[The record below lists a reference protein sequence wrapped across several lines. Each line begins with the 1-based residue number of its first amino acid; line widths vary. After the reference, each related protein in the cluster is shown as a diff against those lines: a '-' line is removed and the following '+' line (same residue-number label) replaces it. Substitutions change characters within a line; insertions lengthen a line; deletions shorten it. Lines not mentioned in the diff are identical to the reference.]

1 MYMGITTHTLLCRAS
16 RKLLISK
23 LLSSLACKMYIQFI
37 HMHAYITCKY
47 IYRHVVDM
55 YLPNISLHWL
65 SFIIGVEGSLLSK
78 S

>member
-1 MYMGITTHTLLCRAS
+1 
-16 RKLLISK
+16 
-23 LLSSLACKMYIQFI
+23 MYIEFI